1 MYGIINLHC
10 IDTDAGAPS
19 AFAPP
24 AGWSGDYRQYMRERW
39 AKDPGVRQHVAVV
52 GRMLAR
58 GDKVEFRGCFAG
70 EARRI
75 AEAVW
80 KGGRHGDLA

>member
-1 MYGIINLHC
+1 MYGIIYFSV
-10 IDTDAGAPS
+10 IDTDPGVAS

-24 AGWSGDYRQYMRERW
+24 LGFEGDYRGYMRNRW
-39 AKDPGVRQHVAVV
+39 KEDPGVRQHVAVV

-58 GDKVEFRGCFAG
+58 EEAVTFCGPFAI

-75 AEAVW
+75 AEAIEP
-80 KGGRHGDLA
+80 

>member
-1 MYGIINLHC
+1 MYGIIDFTR
-10 IDTDAGAPS
+10 IDTEPGAAS

-24 AGWSGDYRQYMRERW
+24 MGFDGDYREYMRDRW
-39 AKDPGVRQHVAVV
+39 KHDPGVRQHVAVV
-52 GRMLAR
+52 GRLLVL
-58 GDKVEFRGCFAG
+58 GEQVEFRGRFAD

-80 KGGRHGDLA
+80 KGGRHDHMA

>member
-1 MYGIINLHC
+1 MYGIIDFTC
-10 IDTDAGAPS
+10 IDTDPGAAS

-24 AGWSGDYRQYMRERW
+24 PDFDGDYREYMRQRW
-39 AKDPGVRQHVAVV
+39 KNDPGVRQHVAVA
-52 GRMLAR
+52 GRFIEQA
-58 GDKVEFRGCFAG
+58 VFRGRYAE

-80 KGGRHGDLA
+80 QGRQHDHLA